1 MKLPKLDLSKEGLS
15 QFWLHHF
22 EKLVLGISAILLGV
36 FGWLG
41 FSSPRYSVKT
51 PKQVADMASQ
61 VGNYINTQQSW
72 DQMKNFRPADTTA
85 PSRIEKAASFD
96 VESAKYKHDL
106 LVGPVVKM
114 LGLRS
119 DPVIRPVEELIAR
132 SGTFPI
138 YYREKTP
145 DKLRVLPRADAE
157 AAPQPVAE
165 KNAAKNALKS
175 DLYPPGKALNDLQL
189 MEMPGVRPRNLNVNK
204 SAGTFEF
211 GGPTAGTLVR
221 DVVAVTGLIPYENQ
235 YAEFQKAFGSA
246 QGYYP
251 KRDKPTYRMLQIQRR
266 EEGGEWVDI
275 SRQVM
280 SDAKLIAPRDDSF
293 VPDVIDPKYYYA
305 PVTGGDPITADI
317 PPILMVDYREFV
329 GHPKVPSRQTV
340 PKALKREFSLADE
353 EVAVAPMVEEKA
365 EPDIDPLS
373 EEDEREKDRERE
385 KQREQ
390 DISREEKLQE
400 LEKEEK
406 LEVEK
411 IGSRI
416 EYEKYGKRIKPAA
429 PYKLVRFFDLRP
441 PKGKRVQYRVRLWM
455 EDPNDP
461 DVLELSGK
469 KRASEDD
476 DKRDNVTIGSAGLE
490 GGGGGEDTAKVED
503 LGEDGLEPD
512 FDLAKVKEILV
523 EPPMLD
529 ANVRGRLAKKNDDPE
544 LPKDFDSTE
553 HQIATPWSVETEP
566 VWVGGENFRLFA
578 GKADE
583 PPTLRIDNVKVPRA
597 ESFVPMV
604 AATMSRDLNTMVP
617 ALREVRRGDLVN
629 FTAKK
634 SHVLNPV
641 DQTVRV
647 YENAEIDTNAVV
659 VDFLGGEKLDIKGA
673 KLEFFAPTEALVM
686 DAQGNFQ
693 LRSDMADY
701 RELRHAMFWDDES
714 REVGRK
720 RERPEREDRNNRG
733 GGGGLPPDG

>member
-15 QFWLHHF
+15 RFWLHHA

-41 FSSPRYSVKT
+41 FSTPRYSAKT
-51 PKQVADMASQ
+51 PKQVVDLASQ
-61 VGNYINTQQSW
+61 VGSYIESPQSW
-72 DQMKNFRPADTTA
+72 DQMKNYRVADTSA
-85 PSRIEKAASFD
+85 PSRIEKASGFD

-119 DPVIRPVEELIAR
+119 DPVIRPVEDLVAR

-138 YYREKTP
+138 YYPEKTP
-145 DKLRVLPRADAE
+145 DKLRVLPRADVD
-157 AAPQPVAE
+157 VADKTVPE
-165 KNAAKNALKS
+165 KVASKNAPKFDPNA
-175 DLYPPGKALNDLQL
+175 PGRMLTDLQL
-189 MEMPGVRPRNLNVNK
+189 REMPGVRPRNLNSNK
-204 SAGTFEF
+204 SSGTFEF
-211 GGPTAGTLVR
+211 GGSTAGTFVR
-221 DVVAVTGLIPYENQ
+221 DIVVVTGLIPYENQ
-235 YAEFQKAFGSA
+235 YAEFQKAFANA

-251 KRDKPTYRMLQIQRR
+251 KRDKPSYRMLQIQRR

-280 SDAKLIAPRDDSF
+280 SDAKQTAPLNDSF

-305 PVTGGDPITADI
+305 PITGGDPITADI
-317 PPILMVDYREFV
+317 PPILMMDYRQFIS
-329 GHPKVPSRQTV
+329 HPKVPLRQMV
-340 PKALKREFSLADE
+340 PTALKREFSLAEEE
-353 EVAVAPMVEEKA
+353 EVAEVPVAEEK
-365 EPDIDPLS
+365 EEQEFDPLS
-373 EEDEREKDRERE
+373 AGGEKKKDGE
-385 KQREQ
+385 KVR
-390 DISREEKLQE
+390 DKSKEEKLQR

-416 EYEKYGKRIKPAA
+416 EYEKYGNRIKPAA

-461 DVLELSGK
+461 DVMELSGI
-469 KRASEDD
+469 KRASEDA

-490 GGGGGEDTAKVED
+490 GGGGGEEASKVGD

-512 FDLAKVKEILV
+512 IDLSKVKEILV
-523 EPPMLD
+523 EQPMLD
-529 ANVRGRLAKKNDDPE
+529 ASVRARLAKRVEDPD

-553 HQIATPWSVETEP
+553 HQIATPWSIETAP
-566 VWVGGENFRLFA
+566 VLVGAENFKLFA

-597 ESFVPMV
+597 ESSVSMV

-617 ALREVRRGDLVN
+617 AWREVRRGDLVN
-629 FTAKK
+629 FIAKK
-634 SHVLNPV
+634 AHVLNPV

-647 YENAEIDTNAVV
+647 YEDAEIDTNAVV
-659 VDFLGGEKLDIKGA
+659 VDLQGGEKLDIKGA
-673 KLEFFAPTEALVM
+673 KMEFFAPTEVLVM

-693 LRSDMADY
+693 LRNEMADY
-701 RELRHAMFWDDES
+701 RGYRHAMFKDDES
-714 REVGRK
+714 SEFGK
-720 RERPEREDRNNRG
+720 KKEKPEKEDREGGRGG